1 MHTLNPI
8 SIQQMVRHV
17 RSTSESN
24 DALHETLASTRP
36 SGLVV
41 KLRQA
46 IGAFVMS
53 AGAAI
58 QGCPTAEQPAPR

>member
-17 RSTSESN
+17 RSTTKSD
-24 DALHETLASTRP
+24 DALHETLASTRA

-41 KLRQA
+41 KMRRA
-46 IGAFVMS
+46 IGAFVIS
-53 AGAAI
+53 AGAFI

>member
-17 RSTSESN
+17 RSTSES
-24 DALHETLASTRP
+24 DGALHETRASTRT
-36 SGLVV
+36 SGLVA
-41 KLRQA
+41 KMRQA
-46 IGAFVMS
+46 IGAFVIS